1 MGSGR
6 GHWSSG
12 GEDGGGGVGST
23 GAGRIFGV
31 GCGWIDGPV
40 VGRCGTI
47 RGGWMKTPIMF
58 CWACCSFYRS
68 ICDRLVNWVAITV

>member
-1 MGSGR
+1 MCF
-6 GHWSSG
+6 

-31 GCGWIDGPV
+31 GCCSIDGPV
-40 VGRCGTI
+40 VGSCWTI

-58 CWACCSFYRS
+58 C
-68 ICDRLVNWVAITV
+68 

>member
-31 GCGWIDGPV
+31 GCCSIDSRFDLDNRSDLDNKFDLIWFDLIWITNRINKEDN
-40 VGRCGTI
+40 
-47 RGGWMKTPIMF
+47 K
-58 CWACCSFYRS
+58 
-68 ICDRLVNWVAITV
+68 